1 MDSTTA
7 LRNMSPIR
15 RVAAGPGY
23 DITILRGTVP
33 MLQKFTRSEPMI
45 DGKKYPPS
53 NTSRKPPANTLAFL
67 PDIGVDAGVGDA
79 FAIVTFSML
88 TFSAL
93 TGIARRTSGS
103 FVAGAS
109 RLAKS
114 TVASQPHVTP

>member
-1 MDSTTA
+1 MAGAAYGFDNRA
-7 LRNMSPIR
+7 AKHVPIR

-109 RLAKS
+109 SAREVDS
-114 TVASQPHVTP
+114 GGS